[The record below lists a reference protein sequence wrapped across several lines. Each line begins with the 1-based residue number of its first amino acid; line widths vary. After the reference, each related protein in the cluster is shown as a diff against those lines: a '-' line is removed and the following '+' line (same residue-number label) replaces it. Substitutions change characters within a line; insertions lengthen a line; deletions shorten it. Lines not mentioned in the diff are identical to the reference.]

1 MGLVSASYRREII
14 GPDAELGENRLPGC
28 PRVASRLKRWL
39 LGPHQEAVRP
49 KQLDY
54 YLDEFTFRFNRRTSR
69 SRGKL
74 FYRLAQPAGQPEPHP
89 YARIVRPIPQPVG
102 VG

>member
-1 MGLVSASYRREII
+1 MGLTSASYRREII
-14 GPDAELGENRLPGC
+14 DPDAELGENRLPGT
-28 PRVASRLKRWL
+28 
-39 LGPHQEAVRP
+39 HQGAVHP
-49 KQLDY
+49 KHLDY

-74 FYRLAQPAGQPEPHP
+74 FYRLAQPAGQIEPHP
-89 YARIVRPIPQPVG
+89 YARIVRPIPQPDG